1 MGGSTMKKL
10 IWALA
15 LTCASAAAQQ
25 YPTKPVRLIVTYPP
39 GGSSDLMARVFGQK
53 LTELWGQQVIVESK
67 PGAAGAIGTEYAA
80 RQPADGYTF
89 MIGNSGPVAINPLL
103 SPVPYNVEKDFIPV
117 SQISAGPNVLVVRSD
132 TEFKSLNDIVA
143 YGKANPGKLNYGTS
157 GPGSISHLSSE
168 MLKNLTKVNAVEV
181 PYKGGGLAITDL
193 LGGQINFIF
202 SDTLPAMAHVRGGKL
217 RALCLTGAEKF
228 ELLADQP
235 SCQAAAPGL
244 VAINWWGIL
253 VPAGTPRAIVTRLHD
268 DWVKLAAEPDVK
280 EGFAK
285 LGVIAVASTPDEF
298 RGFIRKEMDKY
309 DKLIKEANIKV
320 NP

>member
-1 MGGSTMKKL
+1 MGPLARL
-10 IWALA
+10 IAIFA
-15 LTCASAAAQQ
+15 VMCGTAAAQQ
-25 YPTKPVRLIVTYPP
+25 WPNRPVKLVVSYPP
-39 GGSSDLMARVFGQK
+39 GGSSDLMARIVAAKF
-53 LTELWGQQVIVESK
+53 TDLWGQQVLVENK
-67 PGAAGAIGTEYAA
+67 PGAAGAIGTDYAA
-80 RQPADGYTF
+80 RQPPDGYSF
-89 MIGNSGPVAINPLL
+89 MIANLGPAAVNPLL
-103 SPVPYNVEKDFIPV
+103 SSVPYNIDKDFIAV
-117 SQISAGPNVLVVRSD
+117 SQISQGPNVLVVRAD
-132 TEFKSLNDIVA
+132 APYQSLKDIIDFA
-143 YGKANPGKLNYGTS
+143 RANPGKLSYGTS
-157 GPGSISHLSSE
+157 GPGSVSHLSSE
-168 MLKNLTKVNAVEV
+168 MLKNITKVQATEI
-181 PYKGGGLAITDL
+181 PYKGGVDAVKDL
-193 LGGQINFIF
+193 LGGQIDFIF

-217 RALCLTGAEKF
+217 RALCITGSEKF

-253 VPAGTPRAIVTRLHD
+253 VPAGTPRAIVMRLHD

-309 DKLIKEANIKV
+309 GKLIKEANIKV